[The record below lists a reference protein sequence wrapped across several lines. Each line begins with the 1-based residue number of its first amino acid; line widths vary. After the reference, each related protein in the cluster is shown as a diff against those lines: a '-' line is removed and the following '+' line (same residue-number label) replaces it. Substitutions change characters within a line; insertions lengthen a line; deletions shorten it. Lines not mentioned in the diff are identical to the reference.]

1 MIKAFNQLLLLVV
14 VVVFFGC
21 SGSGKDIKLC
31 EGAWQECSSNADCD
45 CWKNG

>member
-1 MIKAFNQLLLLVV
+1 MIKTLNKLLLLVL

-31 EGAWQECSSNADCD
+31 EGVWQECSSSEDCD
-45 CWKNG
+45 CYKTG